1 MEPTLYAGAFAG
13 VVALAGIGSV
23 FLVDQPVRDRFRDVD
38 EARRARRGRRRNPLT
53 SVMDGLG
60 TPLAGPVL
68 SLVGSQRIAA
78 WERLLD
84 AAGRPGGTTV
94 RQLAARKASYA
105 IVLGVAGL
113 AAMSAWWLP
122 VALALLGFFLP
133 ELSLR
138 SQAKERQDEIS
149 RALPDFLDV
158 LSVTVS
164 AGLDF
169 RSALTRVS
177 DAFDNPLSEEIRT
190 ALQQMML
197 GTPRR
202 EALHALRD
210 RNTSEP
216 LSEFVTALQQAE
228 ELGAPLTSAL
238 TGIAG
243 DVRKSYG
250 QQARR
255 EAAKVEPRLS
265 VVMTVTLIPAAMITI
280 GVGFYLTSGVDFG
293 TLFGG

>member
-1 MEPTLYAGAFAG
+1 MEPVLYAGAFAG
-13 VVALAGIGSV
+13 VVALAGVGTV
-23 FLVDQPVRDRFRDVD
+23 FVVDQPVQDRFQDID
-38 EARRARRGRRRNPLT
+38 DARRARRGRRRNPVA
-53 SVMDGLG
+53 SVMDALG
-60 TPLAGPVL
+60 TPLARPVL
-68 SLVGSQRIAA
+68 NLVGTQRIAT

-94 RQLAARKASYA
+94 RHLAARKASYG
-105 IVLGVAGL
+105 IVLGLVGL
-113 AAMSAWWLP
+113 VTASAWWMP
-122 VALALLGFFLP
+122 IALGLFGFFLP

-169 RSALTRVS
+169 RSALTRVA
-177 DAFDNPLSEEIRT
+177 DAFDGPLSDEIRT

-202 EALHALRD
+202 EALHALRA
-210 RNTSEP
+210 RNSSEP

-238 TGIAG
+238 AGIAG
-243 DVRKSYG
+243 DVRKAYG

-265 VVMTVTLIPAAMITI
+265 VVMTITLIPAAMITI
-280 GVGFYLTSGVDFG
+280 GVGFYLSSGVDFG
-293 TLFGG
+293 AMFGG